1 MPRITVGCHSDRQVK
16 HEVLGDTW
24 DIIAKKVYGDEFLA
38 DQLMDANRDL
48 INNFVFSEG
57 IEVECPDIEN
67 SSGTGTG
74 YPEGYP
80 EWRD

>member
-1 MPRITVGCHSDRQVK
+1 MKYRT
-16 HEVLGDTW
+16 VLGDTW

-48 INNFVFSEG
+48 INNFVFLEG

>member
-1 MPRITVGCHSDRQVK
+1 MTYRT
-16 HEVLGDTW
+16 VLGDTW

-38 DQLMDANRDL
+38 DQLMDANREL
-48 INNFVFSEG
+48 LGNFIFSEG
-57 IEVECPDIEN
+57 IEVKCAEIAAR
-67 SSGTGTG
+67 TAV